1 MPDEAPAADAL
12 PPHKQ
17 RREIID
23 FAVSLP
29 EEGEDFPW
37 GESAAKVK
45 KKVFAFFGMEGSGTL
60 KVCVKLPA
68 SGKEALERDEAEVP
82 GYGLGK
88 SGWVLFEYGPDEEA
102 DMDQLRDWVLE
113 SFCARAPKKLAAMV
127 E

>member
-1 MPDEAPAADAL
+1 M
-12 PPHKQ
+12 

-29 EEGEDFPW
+29 EAWEDFPW

-45 KKVFAFFGMEGSGTL
+45 KKVFAFFGVESSGTL
-60 KVCVKLPA
+60 KLCVKLPHSA
-68 SGKEALERDEAEVP
+68 KAALELDEAEVA

-88 SGWVLFEYGPDEEA
+88 SGWVVFEYGPKESP
-102 DMDQLRDWVLE
+102 DMDQLRDWVME
-113 SFCARAPKKLAAMV
+113 SFCAVAPKKLAALV

>member
-1 MPDEAPAADAL
+1 M
-12 PPHKQ
+12 

-29 EEGEDFPW
+29 EGWEDFPW

-45 KKVFAFFGMEGSGTL
+45 KKVFAFFGMESSGTL
-60 KVCVKLPA
+60 KLCVKLPS
-68 SGKEALERDEAEVP
+68 SGKEALELEEAEVA

-88 SGWVLFEYGPDEEA
+88 SGWVVFEYGPDETP
-102 DMDQLRDWVLE
+102 DMDQLRDWVME
-113 SFCARAPKKLAAMV
+113 SYCVIAPKKLSAQV

>member
-1 MPDEAPAADAL
+1 MAQEKKKL
-12 PPHKQ
+12 PPHPM

-29 EEGEDFPW
+29 EAWEDFPW

-45 KKVFAFFGMEGSGTL
+45 KKVFAFFGMESSGTL
-60 KVCVKLPA
+60 KLCVKLPS
-68 SGKEALERDEAEVP
+68 SGKEALELEEAEVA

-88 SGWVLFEYGPDEEA
+88 SGWVVFEYGHDETP
-102 DMDQLRDWVLE
+102 DMDQLRDWVME
-113 SFCARAPKKLAAMV
+113 SYCVIAPKKLSAQV